1 MIVKEKEQ
9 QVTDYL
15 IFHRLP
21 LDVLLEVKDH
31 MISQISDIQLNERLS
46 FDEAFLKTR
55 KLWED
60 EFKTTTYSCFYNGG
74 IPVILKKIVKEKYNN
89 IIRKSLLLG
98 VIASLISLSLV
109 FLSKDQPMFNDLFR
123 IYNSLF
129 LISPVLVWVF
139 NKGIRKHVRRD
150 FKYDGKLFFTIYQ
163 QNLALFISCLG
174 LMFQFVTREDK
185 HLFRFFRTDD
195 PVSTFPLTLT
205 LILPYCM
212 YSIMIFVV
220 INFLEHKKTMKTLKS
235 FLDVSQSQIIH

>member
-1 MIVKEKEQ
+1 MILKEEEQ

-31 MISQISDIQLNERLS
+31 MISQISDIQLNEKLS

-60 EFKTTTYSCFYNGG
+60 EFKTTTYSAFYNGG

-89 IIRKSLLLG
+89 MIRKSLLLG
-98 VIASLISLSLV
+98 VVASLVSLSLV
-109 FLSKDQPMFNDLFR
+109 FISKDQSMYNDLFR

-129 LISPVLVWVF
+129 LITPFLFLIF

-163 QNLALFISCLG
+163 QNLALFISCIG
-174 LMFQFVTREDK
+174 LMFQFITKEDK
-185 HLFRFFRTDD
+185 YVFRFFRTDD
-195 PVSTFPLTLT
+195 PVSAFPLTLT
-205 LILPYCM
+205 FILPYFM
-212 YSIMIFVV
+212 YSMMIFVM
-220 INFLEHKKTMKTLKS
+220 INFLEHKKTLKNLKS
-235 FLDVSQSQIIH
+235 FLDVSQ